1 MQPETVVCRDWQE
14 YKTKIVAHLFPS
26 RIFSRGTFLFRGQS
40 DPKWELKSSYDRWF
54 EAAQLGESKRMPL
67 AQRLLD
73 RFRHELPAVEPGDIP
88 PDEMGVLALAQ
99 HYGLPTRL
107 LDWSESPYIAA
118 FFCFRRRVK
127 PPPGTEQRRGLGSRH
142 AQLRL
147 GRTRCEA
154 AETREQ
160 REYPAAESGRPVHT
174 ARVDGDL
181 FGGPRRRF

>member
-14 YKTKIVAHLFPS
+14 YKTKIVAHLVPS
-26 RIFSRGTFLFRGQS
+26 RVFSRGTFLFRGQS

-118 FFCFRRRVK
+118 FFAFADALSRR
-127 PPPGTEQRRGLGSRH
+127 Q
-142 AQLRL
+142 
-147 GRTRCEA
+147 
-154 AETREQ
+154 
-160 REYPAAESGRPVHT
+160 
-174 ARVDGDL
+174 ARNNVAV
-181 FGGPRRRF
+181 